1 MGGRGASS
9 GFYKLNGVGNA
20 YGDEYASVI
29 APFGSMKFVARR
41 DKRALKAPDESMTPG
56 RVYVTVRRS
65 DGKMHSIAFIGSDGK
80 KYKQIDVQDH
90 RGMGSH
96 VHEGRS
102 IADKPRG
109 LSSKER
115 RLFSQARAYIRS
127 KGGVG

>member
-20 YGDEYASVI
+20 YGDEYESII
-29 APFGSMKFVARR
+29 APLGNMKFVSRR

-56 RVYVTVRRS
+56 RIYVTLRKS
-65 DGKMHSIAFIGSDGK
+65 DGKMHSIAFIGGDGK
-80 KYKQIDVQDH
+80 KYKQIDARDH
-90 RGMGSH
+90 KGMGAH

-102 IADKPRG
+102 SSDEPRK

-115 RLFSQARAYIRS
+115 RLFFQARAYIRS